1 MKKCCFAGHSK
12 IYTNKN
18 SIYGMIKNKAEE
30 LITKESV
37 KEFYVGNYG
46 AFDRIAA
53 SVIREL
59 KKTYSD
65 ILLILVIPY
74 LTKEINEYRK
84 EYQQKYDYILICDIP
99 EKTPKRYH
107 IIKTNEYMVD
117 NSDYL
122 ICFIEHSW
130 GGAAKTLEYAK
141 KKKHIT
147 IFNLVPST
155 SSQPTGK
162 KIDT

>member
-12 IYTNKN
+12 IYTNEN
-18 SIYGMIKNKAEE
+18 LIYDMVKNKVEE
-30 LITKESV
+30 LIIKKGI
-37 KEFYVGNYG
+37 KEFWVGNYG

-53 SVIREL
+53 SVINEL

-65 ILLILVIPY
+65 LFLTLVIPY
-74 LTKEINEYRK
+74 LTKEINEYKK
-84 EYQQKYDYILICDIP
+84 EYQQKYDYILVCDIP
-99 EKTPKRYH
+99 EKTPRKYH
-107 IIKTNEYMVD
+107 IIKANEYMIN

-122 ICFIEHSW
+122 ICFVEHNW

-147 IFNLVPST
+147 IFNLVAL
-155 SSQPTGK
+155 SSNQPTGRN
-162 KIDT
+162 INT